1 MSKQPFIFSEYT
13 LNTSQLRQITYA
25 ETVIIAQTLV
35 KMEPWYSLNY
45 KRDNLSNYLHHAD
58 PLLYRY
64 GIVINQQIVGIVCV
78 RYPWLQDAYLELLAI
93 YPICQGRGIGHEVLQ
108 WIEAELLKA
117 HCYHLWLLVS
127 SFNYQAQRFYQKL
140 GFVEMGQLEDFVVVG
155 YDEILLRK
163 VLIN

>member
-1 MSKQPFIFSEYT
+1 MSKQPFIFSDYT
-13 LNTSQLRQITYA
+13 LNTCQLRQITQA

-35 KMEPWYSLNY
+35 RMEPWYTLNY
-45 KRDNLSNYLHHAD
+45 KMDNLSNYLYRPD

-64 GIVINQQIVGIVCV
+64 AIVVNQQIMGVVCV

-93 YPICQGRGIGHEVLQ
+93 YPTCQGQGVGREVLQ
-108 WIEAELLKA
+108 WIEAELFKV
-117 HCYHLWLLVS
+117 HCHHLWLLVS
-127 SFNYQAQRFYQKL
+127 SFNHQAQRFYQKL
-140 GFVEMGQLEDFVVVG
+140 GFVEMGQLEDFVVAG